1 MTAVVQQTRHS
12 WLLPASGFLAIVAL
26 VLVIAIGVSVGEL
39 SIPLQSVFYAITNKI
54 GLTEVP
60 LNRIY
65 ESVIWDFRLS
75 RALVAAC
82 CGAGLA
88 ICGAVLQSLLKN
100 ALAEP
105 YVLGVSAGASTG
117 AVAVVVL
124 GVGSGTVTLSAG
136 AFAGAFAAF
145 AFVALLTN
153 GARGGSERTILAGVA
168 ASQLFNAITAW
179 TVSTSASAQ
188 QARDVMFWLLGS
200 FSGVRWPEFQLVLVM
215 VLVGL
220 AICLYYAR
228 ALDAFTFGDDAAASL
243 GIAVPWVR
251 LILFIVTALMT
262 ATIVSMAGSIGFVGL
277 VVPHVMRF
285 FFGPLHRTLLI
296 ASALAGAILMVLADI
311 ASRLLIAPQS
321 LPVGVVTAL
330 VGVPFFAMIIYRS
343 RNK

>member
-1 MTAVVQQTRHS
+1 MSVAVLQTRRS
-12 WLLPASGFLAIVAL
+12 MLLTGWCLLAAIVLA
-26 VLVIAIGVSVGEL
+26 LVIAVGVSVGEL
-39 SIPLQSVFYAITNKI
+39 AIPLQNVFYAISNRT
-54 GLTEVP
+54 GLTAEP

-88 ICGAVLQSLLKN
+88 ICGVVLQSLLKN

-117 AVAVVVL
+117 AVSIVVL
-124 GVGSGTVTLSAG
+124 GLGAGAISLSAG
-136 AFAGAFAAF
+136 AFAGAF

-153 GARGGSERTILAGVA
+153 GARGGNERTILAGVA
-168 ASQLFNAITAW
+168 ASQLFNAITAY
-179 TVSTSASAQ
+179 TISTSASAQ

-200 FSGVRWPEFQLVLVM
+200 FSGVRWPEFQLVIVV
-215 VLVGL
+215 VLAGL
-220 AICLYYAR
+220 AVCLWYAR

-243 GIAVPWVR
+243 GIAVPRVR
-251 LILFIVTALMT
+251 LILFTTAALIT

-330 VGVPFFAMIIYRS
+330 VGVPFFAVIIYRS